1 MQSWKILE
9 ISWWKSKLPRLLVK
23 DRPYR
28 EEIHGNVS
36 IRKFYKDT
44 NPDDLVWHRDRE
56 DRTVTVLEGK
66 GWSFQYDDQLPIELK
81 EGDQFLIE
89 RMTYH
94 RLLKGTTELKVL
106 IERH

>member
-1 MQSWKILE
+1 M
-9 ISWWKSKLPRLLVK
+9 V
-23 DRPYR
+23 RPYR
-28 EEIHGNVS
+28 DNDSVRTFNSNLDSSE
-36 IRKFYKDT
+36 
-44 NPDDLVWHRDRE
+44 LVWHRDRE

-66 GWSFQYDDQLPIELK
+66 GWSFQYDDQLPLELK